1 MDGTV
6 KGEVRGQPE
15 AQPPA
20 AVCGPAPAAVPGMQG
35 GDGEPPSPW
44 HAGEVA
50 MQRLAGVAEKMDSV
64 GRKVVRPYM
73 PDQHRDFFAQLP
85 FAVLGAVD
93 GDGDVWATLRAG
105 APGFLHSPDPRV
117 LDAQLPRVPADP
129 ADAGMDDGSAIALL
143 GIELHTR
150 RRNRMNGVLRRA
162 PDGRTRIDV
171 LQSFGNCPQY
181 IQLRDFQLTNM
192 EAAPARWLAGPD
204 DAARQLMARA
214 DSFYVAS
221 YADLPDGGRQV
232 DVSHRGGLPGFVR
245 VGDDGALT
253 VPEFAGNLFFNTLG
267 NFTVNPRAG
276 LVFVDFDGGHLL
288 QMTGDVRLLES
299 VPDGAVEG
307 AQRYWRFMPRHVV
320 WRRGALGM
328 RWLAQRD
335 GQSPAAL
342 RTGTWQPSGPATPA
356 LPAISEP

>member
-6 KGEVRGQPE
+6 NSKAQDQPA
-15 AQPPA
+15 AQPA
-20 AVCGPAPAAVPGMQG
+20 APVCVPAPAAVPVLPA
-35 GDGEPPSPW
+35 GDGEVPSPW

-50 MQRLAGVAEKMDSV
+50 MQRLAGVAERMDSV

-73 PDQHRDFFAQLP
+73 PDQHREFFAQLP

-93 GDGDVWATLRAG
+93 GSGDVWATLRSG
-105 APGFLHSPDPRV
+105 APGFLHSPGPRV
-117 LDAQLPRVPADP
+117 LDVQLPRVPEDP
-129 ADAGMDDGSAIALL
+129 ADAGMDDGGGIALL

-150 RRNRMNGVLRRA
+150 RRNRMNGTLRRG
-162 PDGRTRIDV
+162 PDGRARIDV

-181 IQLRDFQLTNM
+181 IQLRDFQLTN
-192 EAAPARWLAGPD
+192 AAPAPAQWRAAPD

-221 YADLPDGGRQV
+221 YVDLPDGHRQV

-245 VGDDGALT
+245 VGDDGSLT

-288 QMTGDVRLLES
+288 QLTGDVQLLET
-299 VPDGAVEG
+299 VPEGAVEG
-307 AQRYWRFMPRHVV
+307 AQRYWRFMPRRVV
-320 WRRGALGM
+320 WRADAAGI
-328 RWLAQRD
+328 RWRKRQD
-335 GQSPAAL
+335 GVSPAAL
-342 RTGTWQPSGPATPA
+342 KTGTWKP
-356 LPAISEP
+356 